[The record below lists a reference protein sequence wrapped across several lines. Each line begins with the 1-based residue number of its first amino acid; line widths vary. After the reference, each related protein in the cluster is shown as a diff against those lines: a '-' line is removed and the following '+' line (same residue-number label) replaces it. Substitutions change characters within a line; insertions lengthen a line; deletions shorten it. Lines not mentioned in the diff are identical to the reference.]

1 VDITRVINEIQR
13 SNLDTAIIS
22 MACTAVQE
30 YYQKLE
36 AVGAIKKDVVKA
48 EMEQVTEEV
57 KDGDEVIKVT
67 KSKRKAKKK

>member
-1 VDITRVINEIQR
+1 
-13 SNLDTAIIS
+13 